1 MAQKYSVQPIPQ
13 FRRTTLNSPTLKGNY
28 SIFINNIITYY
39 LLIENINVPVTISSP
54 TSTETITTTIT
65 VPTTN
70 VISPDKSPP
79 EGSALNDASRTEKL
93 KKIREI
99 LAQRPGF
106 GTKSKNHC
114 PIVRK
119 ISDPDKKVC
128 TSTQIT
134 IKKIIRILF

>member
-13 FRRTTLNSPTLKGNY
+13 FRRTTLNSPTLKGNNNKNNNNV
-28 SIFINNIITYY
+28 NNIIKFY
-39 LLIENINVPVTISSP
+39 LLIENINAAMTISSP

-93 KKIREI
+93 KKIREM
-99 LAQRPGF
+99 LAQKPGF

-128 TSTQIT
+128 TYY
-134 IKKIIRILF
+134 LN